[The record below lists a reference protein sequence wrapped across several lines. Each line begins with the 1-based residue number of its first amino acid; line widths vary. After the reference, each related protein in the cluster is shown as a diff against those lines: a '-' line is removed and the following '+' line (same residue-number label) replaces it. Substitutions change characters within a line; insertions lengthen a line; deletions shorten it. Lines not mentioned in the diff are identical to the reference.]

1 LSVRNDSVSER
12 TRLRRLAGG
21 ESLRPYRVVI
31 HGLPHFSRKLASLLQ
46 CDGWEV
52 RYHACQ
58 TLGDAAALANDL
70 RRADLAYTWGGR
82 VSLGKFLASARLL
95 GVRNLVMLWS
105 GSDIFFAQEQCA
117 AGKLN
122 PWIAK
127 KTHWAVSPWIA
138 EEARALGLPCE
149 FVQASFVQP
158 VAEIAALPQTFSVLS
173 YVPNLEKSAL
183 YGWNEIQEV
192 ARALPEVKFNVVGVQ
207 NGSALEPPPNVHVSG
222 WAQDLA
228 PYLKQSSVLWRPVR
242 HDGLSFMVLEAL
254 SQGRHVL
261 YSYPFSGCIE
271 TTTVAAAILEIKRLF
286 ALHRSGMLS
295 INQTGVDRI
304 AAEFTPEIVRG
315 NLLRRWEEI
324 ILRGQTSR
332 SQKVRQS
339 SVPDAA
345 QEAPR

>member
-1 LSVRNDSVSER
+1 MNVRNDSASER
-12 TRLRRLAGG
+12 TRLTHLAGG

-31 HGLPHFSRKLASLLQ
+31 HGLPHFSRKLESLLQ
-46 CDGWEV
+46 CDGWDV

-58 TLGDAAALANDL
+58 TLGDAAALVNDL

-82 VSLGKFLASARLL
+82 VSLGKFLASARLF

-138 EEARALGLPCE
+138 DEARALGLACE

-158 VAEIAALPQTFSVLS
+158 VAEIAPLPQTFSVLS
-173 YVPNLEKSAL
+173 YVPNQEKSAL

-207 NGSALEPPPNVHVSG
+207 NGSALEAPPNVHVGG
-222 WAQDLA
+222 WALDLT
-228 PYLKQSSVLWRPVR
+228 PHLRQSSVLWRPVR

-261 YSYPFSGCIE
+261 YSYPFAACME
-271 TTTVAAAILEIKRLF
+271 ATTAAAAIAEIKRLF
-286 ALHRSGMLS
+286 ALHQTGMLP

-304 AAEFTPEIVRG
+304 AAEFAPEIVRG

-324 ILRGQTSR
+324 IVKGRTSR
-332 SQKVRQS
+332 RQKVRQS
-339 SVPDAA
+339 SAPDTG
-345 QEAPR
+345 QEASR